1 MRSSTRQPAD
11 DFQYVLEGG
20 RDGPHVLH
28 DVRDWG
34 KALAR
39 LEAILRERGGDWVLW
54 AVPATGPRLLVAAA
68 AAAAGPAVL
77 ALAVSPGPMVFRKP
91 LEGGD

>member
-11 DFQYVLEGG
+11 NFQYVLEGG
-20 RDGPHVLH
+20 RNVPCVLH
-28 DVRDWG
+28 GVRDWG

-39 LEAILRERGGDWVLW
+39 LEAILRERSGDWVLW
-54 AVPATGPRLLVAAA
+54 AVCGDGSRLLVAAA
-68 AAAAGPAVL
+68 AAGVAALVP
-77 ALAVSPGPMVFRKP
+77 AVSPGPVVFRKP

>member
-11 DFQYVLEGG
+11 NFQYILEGG
-20 RDGPHVLH
+20 RDGPRILH

-68 AAAAGPAVL
+68 AAGVAALVP
-77 ALAVSPGPMVFRKP
+77 AVSPGPVVFRKP

>member
-11 DFQYVLEGG
+11 GGFQYVLEGG
-20 RDGPHVLH
+20 RDGPRVLH
-28 DVRDWG
+28 GVRDWG

-39 LEAILRERGGDWVLW
+39 LEALLRERGGDWVLW
-54 AVPATGPRLLVAAA
+54 ASRGDGPRLLVAAA
-68 AAAAGPAVL
+68 AAGPAAL
-77 ALAVSPGPMVFRKP
+77 APAVSPGPVVFRKP